1 MEEYY
6 EEFESLRHKLEVD
19 EPEPSLMSQFLD
31 GLHDRIAL
39 KVERQ
44 PYEDFQDLLHY
55 AIMDEQHIK
64 RKTAS
69 TSRSKP
75 IWTAPTAKAVD
86 KARRLR

>member
-75 IWTAPTAKAVD
+75 TWTTPSAKAVD
-86 KARRLR
+86 KG